1 MIERDVV
8 GESLMVFD
16 QPVEGTGVTRL
27 GFRNP
32 ALDLEIRLP
41 ARAAIRC
48 VQCRFPDNVT
58 SACPYVTREP
68 NCTLNTV
75 SRSTMRPDDP
85 ELSRASD
92 DALVQ
97 AIRDGDEAALGIL
110 YRRYVQA
117 IYRFV
122 LAQVRD
128 MEDAEDLTSD
138 TFARMLHGIGQF
150 RGEASFKN
158 WLYQI
163 ARNAVRNHR
172 RAAGYRRNS
181 PLTANLALAEV
192 EGEAGEFT
200 GQAEIAAALELLQP
214 LPPRYRQVLELRF
227 LNGLSIEETAG
238 RMGVT
243 AANAKVLQHRA
254 LKKAA
259 LIMEEQHV
267 ESGRSDH

>member
-1 MIERDVV
+1 
-8 GESLMVFD
+8 
-16 QPVEGTGVTRL
+16 
-27 GFRNP
+27 
-32 ALDLEIRLP
+32 
-41 ARAAIRC
+41 
-48 VQCRFPDNVT
+48 
-58 SACPYVTREP
+58 
-68 NCTLNTV
+68 
-75 SRSTMRPDDP
+75 MRPEEP
-85 ELSRASD
+85 ELSRATD

-97 AIRDGDEAALGIL
+97 AIRSGDEAALSIL

-128 MEDAEDLTSD
+128 ADDAEDLTSD

-150 RGEASFKN
+150 RGDASFKN

-172 RAAGYRRNS
+172 RAAGYRRSS
-181 PLTANLALAEV
+181 PLTANLAQVEV
-192 EGEAGEFT
+192 EGSADEFT
-200 GQAEIAAALELLQP
+200 DQAEITAALELLQP

-227 LNGLSIEETAG
+227 LSGLSIEETAG
-238 RMGVT
+238 RMGIT
-243 AANAKVLQHRA
+243 MANAKVLQHRA

-259 LIMEEQHV
+259 LIMEERHV